1 MGRGVAKRRRFGGIE
16 PLPGGFRVLNMRY
29 NARIVLVS
37 GMAAALL
44 AGAGACSSSGSS
56 GKASSPGT
64 TTPPASSAPA
74 APAAAATITITNFV
88 FTGPTTVSP
97 GATVAVTN
105 TDSADH
111 TVTSD
116 GLNQFDV
123 QAPAGKTVTFTAPTA
138 PGTYPFHCSIHPNMH
153 GSLIVK

>member
-1 MGRGVAKRRRFGGIE
+1 
-16 PLPGGFRVLNMRY
+16 
-29 NARIVLVS
+29 
-37 GMAAALL
+37 MAAALL
-44 AGAGACSSSGSS
+44 AGAGACSSSSSS

-64 TTPPASSAPA
+64 TAPPSSSAPA
-74 APAAAATITITNFV
+74 APTAPAASATITITNFV

-97 GATVAVTN
+97 GATIAVTN
-105 TDSADH
+105 TDSANH
-111 TVTSD
+111 TVTGD

-138 PGTYPFHCSIHPNMH
+138 PGTYPYHCSIHPNMH